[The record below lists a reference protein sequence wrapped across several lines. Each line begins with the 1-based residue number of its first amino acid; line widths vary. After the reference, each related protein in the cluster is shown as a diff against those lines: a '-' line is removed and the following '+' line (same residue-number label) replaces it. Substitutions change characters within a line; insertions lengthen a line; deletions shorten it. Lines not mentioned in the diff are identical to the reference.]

1 MKISK
6 LDQKFISSLFDEVV
20 LETHKDNK
28 YIGYNTLTNQDFRI
42 SINPIYSIDESEQV
56 CENCD
61 ETCTCIAETFYTESI
76 LANRHCEQCL
86 YIDCKVH
93 L

>member
-42 SINPIYSIDESEQV
+42 SINPQSKFV
-56 CENCD
+56 R
-61 ETCTCIAETFYTESI
+61 TVT
-76 LANRHCEQCL
+76 RHAH
-86 YIDCKVH
+86 V
-93 L
+93 